1 MSSPCYPHKYL
12 HGWTA
17 VVALVI
23 CIGGLLSIV
32 EGAGTETGLPVHP
45 DIMGG
50 CILLLLAAL
59 LGSGFLK
66 GQSDRPAWVSYSYVG
81 SLLMLIFAGCMVF
94 MGIADTIAL
103 LLEEEPLELVW
114 FYGSAFIWGGL
125 LSIPLYTGSKALLY
139 GCSEV
144 CECHE

>member
-32 EGAGTETGLPVHP
+32 EGAQIETGLPVHP

-50 CILLLLAAL
+50 CILLLLGAL

-81 SLLMLIFAGCMVF
+81 SLLMLIFAGCMIF
-94 MGIADTIAL
+94 MGIADNLAL
-103 LLEEEPLELVW
+103 VLEDEPVDLISLI
-114 FYGSAFIWGGL
+114 GSGFIWGAI

-139 GCSEV
+139 GCSV
-144 CECHE
+144 GCECNE